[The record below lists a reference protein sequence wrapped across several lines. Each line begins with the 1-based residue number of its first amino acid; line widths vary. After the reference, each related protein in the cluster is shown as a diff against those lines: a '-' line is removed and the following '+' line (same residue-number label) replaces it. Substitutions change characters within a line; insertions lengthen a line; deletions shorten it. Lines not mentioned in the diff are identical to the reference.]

1 MVSGGSGTQRNRN
14 ESLGLRAGL
23 FGPEAPAVGGRGSN
37 SAANSPGASAAGPGS
52 SPGGFNIG
60 RILPIGAG
68 ISATDALSQSH
79 FANTDSQA
87 NYRLGSSLTTGQNR
101 AADKGVKGETTDRG
115 GRTATS
121 EQQSTRL
128 KGNSTTDTGASSLT
142 TTTSAGTSDTR
153 TNSGSVGGSVD
164 KSSDVFMALVAAEG
178 GNLNGTPAE
187 KQRAIGLGLAAANNP
202 EKLAAAVRSVSEAA
216 SGSPSGRSF
225 LGHGGADRPPVSQGE
240 VAAGA
245 EAKIAERKAAG
256 RGAVAAAGADND
268 SRVASMQVAPSTT
281 VPSLGPAQ
289 AAVSQ
294 TTGEVSQTAAVQADA
309 ASVSAGALSAG
320 GAIYRDRNSSA
331 GNAASHAFGSGG
343 LKDHHSAAGYQTILN
358 NVAQSDPA
366 VRSELKSISERGGYV
381 SPGQTEFL
389 TSKVKDYLDKQPR
402 N

>member
-1 MVSGGSGTQRNRN
+1 
-14 ESLGLRAGL
+14 
-23 FGPEAPAVGGRGSN
+23 
-37 SAANSPGASAAGPGS
+37 
-52 SPGGFNIG
+52 
-60 RILPIGAG
+60 
-68 ISATDALSQSH
+68 
-79 FANTDSQA
+79 
-87 NYRLGSSLTTGQNR
+87 
-101 AADKGVKGETTDRG
+101 
-115 GRTATS
+115 
-121 EQQSTRL
+121 
-128 KGNSTTDTGASSLT
+128 
-142 TTTSAGTSDTR
+142 
-153 TNSGSVGGSVD
+153 
-164 KSSDVFMALVAAEG
+164 LVAGEG

-202 EKLAAAVRSVSEAA
+202 EKLAAAVRSVSEAET
-216 SGSPSGRSF
+216 GSPSGRSF

-245 EAKIAERKAAG
+245 GAKIAERKAAG

-268 SRVASMQVAPSTT
+268 SRVASRQVAPPTT

-331 GNAASHAFGSGG
+331 ENAASHAFGRGG
-343 LKDHHSAAGYQTILN
+343 LKDHHSAEGYQTILN

-381 SPGQTEFL
+381 SPGQAEYL

-402 N
+402 K